1 MALKLITEI
10 YDDPL
15 SLITEADAKGV
26 KHLYIQ
32 GPFAVAGVKN
42 RNGRVY
48 HPDLMEKVVD
58 KYNNDYIKTNR
69 ALGECNHPQRL
80 SVDYERATHLVTE
93 MKNDGSGVYI
103 GKAKILKTPMGKLIE
118 GLLESGVAIGVST
131 RGAGTIIESGG
142 TKTVG
147 DDFLMTAVD
156 VVSDPSA
163 LVQGKDGSFSGA
175 FVQGILE
182 GVEFVMNDSGIL
194 VQQEITK
201 IIHEDYNKK
210 RLTEERKLELF
221 NKFIQEISR
230 K

>member
-48 HPDLMEKVVD
+48 HLDLMEKVVD

-131 RGAGTIIESGG
+131 RGAGTIIESNG

-163 LVQGKDGSFSGA
+163 LLGNGSGA

-182 GVEFVMNDSGIL
+182 GVEFTMNERGNFI
-194 VQQEITK
+194 QQEITE
-201 IIHEDYNKK
+201 IIVEDYNKK
-210 RLTEERKLELF
+210 RLTEERKVQLF
-221 NKFIQEISR
+221 NKFIQEISG

>member
-1 MALKLITEI
+1 M
-10 YDDPL
+10 
-15 SLITEADAKGV
+15 SLLTEADSKGA

-48 HPDLMEKVVD
+48 HPELMEKVID

-69 ALGECNHPQRL
+69 AIGEMNHPQRL
-80 SVDYERATHLVTE
+80 TVDYERATHLITE
-93 MKNDGSGVYI
+93 MKHDGHGVYV
-103 GKAKILKTPMGKLIE
+103 GKAKVLKTPMGKILE

-131 RGAGTIIESGG
+131 RGAGSIVEANGV
-142 TKTVG
+142 KTVG
-147 DDFLMTAVD
+147 NDFMMTAVD

-163 LVQGKDGSFSGA
+163 LLGNGSGA

-182 GVEFVMNDSGIL
+182 GVSFALNDQGVFV
-194 VQQEITK
+194 QEQIREE
-201 IIHEDYNKK
+201 IVEDYNKK

-221 NKFIQEISR
+221 NKFIQEI
-230 K
+230 KG

>member
-131 RGAGTIIESGG
+131 RGAGTIIESNG

-163 LVQGKDGSFSGA
+163 LLGNGSGA

-182 GVEFVMNDSGIL
+182 GVEFTMNERGNFI
-194 VQQEITK
+194 QQEITE
-201 IIHEDYNKK
+201 IIVEDYNKK
-210 RLTEERKLELF
+210 RLTEERKVQLF
-221 NKFIQEISR
+221 NKFIQEISG